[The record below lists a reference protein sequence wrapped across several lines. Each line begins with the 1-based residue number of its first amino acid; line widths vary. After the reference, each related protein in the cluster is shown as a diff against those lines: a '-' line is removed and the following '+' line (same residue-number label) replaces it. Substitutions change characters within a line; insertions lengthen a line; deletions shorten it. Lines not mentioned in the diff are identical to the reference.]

1 MAASGEAGAAPEPEL
16 GPSKRAFRAWLDA
29 SDAERHSTRELE
41 FDSYLDV
48 RWRWPSEIHW
58 TPIHVCRKAALL
70 LSPQPGERVLD
81 IGSGV
86 GKFCI
91 VGASVTEGDYLG
103 VEVRQHLV
111 EQARKVTSRLCVQGA
126 RFEVKNAFELDWGGF
141 GALYLYNP
149 FEEMK
154 FPEECCI
161 DDSQPTGV
169 KVFDDSV
176 QETVYRL
183 EQLEPGTRVATY
195 HGFGADFP
203 PGWEQLFRGE
213 AGSGTLEVWRRQR
226 VSKMTAVI
234 ASAPAPTP
242 APSATENLALP

>member
-1 MAASGEAGAAPEPEL
+1 MPNSGRADGSPPPSL
-16 GPSKRAFRAWLDA
+16 GPTRREFRAWLEVGE
-29 SDAERHSTRELE
+29 AERHCTRELE
-41 FDSYLDV
+41 FDSNLDV

-70 LSPQPGERVLD
+70 LSPAPGERVLD

-86 GKFCI
+86 GKFCV
-91 VGASVTEGDYLG
+91 VGASVTQGDFLG
-103 VEVRQHLV
+103 IETRAQLV
-111 EQARKVTSRLCVQGA
+111 EQARKVTARLGVEGV
-126 RFEVKNAFELDWGGF
+126 RFQVGNAFELDWRQF

-149 FEEMK
+149 FEETK

-195 HGFGADFP
+195 HGFGADMP
-203 PGWEQLFRGE
+203 EGWEQTFKGE
-213 AGSGTLEVWRRQR
+213 AGSGTLEVFIRQR
-226 VSKMTAVI
+226 ARRELKSTEVGAGDPRAHTV
-234 ASAPAPTP
+234 APGR
-242 APSATENLALP
+242 